1 MMMGW
6 GVISMLLWIVIL
18 GFIIYGITVLVRKPF
33 DKKEDHSLQILKDRL
48 AKGEIDEKE
57 YNDKRAILKSRD

>member
-33 DKKEDHSLQILKDRL
+33 DKKEDHSLQI
-48 AKGEIDEKE
+48 
-57 YNDKRAILKSRD
+57 